1 MKKNNVFTI
10 VVSLYVACLLVSN
23 IIASKVFMLGNVI
36 LPTAVILFPLV
47 YILNDVLTEIFGF
60 KKAKQTI
67 ITGFAI
73 NLFIVLVYNIAIL
86 LPAPVFAIDM
96 SNAFALVLGNT
107 ARMLLASFAAY
118 LVGSTSNAW
127 VMQKMK
133 DANEKTLF
141 LRCIGSTLVGEG
153 LDALIFI
160 VIAFVGTMPLANL
173 LIMVVSQWIFKTLF
187 EVVFYPV
194 TKVVIT
200 KMKTLE

>member
-1 MKKNNVFTI
+1 MKKDNVFSI

-23 IIASKVFMLGNVI
+23 IIASKVFMLGTVI

-60 KKAKQTI
+60 KKARQTI
-67 ITGFAI
+67 ITGFGI
-73 NLFIVLVYNIAIL
+73 NLFVVLVYNIAIL
-86 LPAPVFAIDM
+86 LPAPPFAMDM
-96 SNAFALVLGNT
+96 SNAFALILGNT

-133 DANEKTLF
+133 DKNEKTLF
-141 LRCIGSTLVGEG
+141 LRCIGSTFVGEG

-160 VIAFVGTMPLANL
+160 TIAFIGTMPIANL
-173 LIMVVSQWIFKTLF
+173 FIMVVSQWLFKTLF
-187 EVVFYPV
+187 EVVFYPL
-194 TKVVIT
+194 TRVVIT
-200 KMKTLE
+200 KMKGLE